1 MFKVEISENR
11 LVPLEKRRFAD
22 LNLREQAHLQEWIAD
37 KPDALGGEKLL
48 IVQKEFSGFADTNER
63 LDLLAMDKDGQLVVI
78 ENKLDDSGRD
88 VVWQGLKYVAYCSTL
103 KKMEIVKIYQR
114 YLDRRFDG
122 QNAEENLCDFLGAE
136 DIDDMVLN
144 EGNNQRLIL
153 VAANFRKEV
162 TATVLWLIGHGIRVQ
177 CFRTSPYSL
186 GEEILVDLQQI
197 IPVPEAADYMIGMVK
212 KESEE
217 KSSKDTQKGIEGR
230 RIKFWTRTLEA
241 LQKRGVARYAN
252 ISPSTRSL
260 LVRGTDVMAGCEYRM
275 SSSKKEVCVDMYL
288 NRPQAE
294 NKWIFD
300 QLKEERKK
308 IEQRFGAKMTWQPSY
323 HIKKAVR
330 IYYSHPFDG
339 FDEENWPARIEW
351 LCDHIVKLEEAF
363 SEPLARLNQ
372 ELKSRD
378 DAILPDQDIDGS
390 VSDA

>member
-1 MFKVEISENR
+1 MFKVEVSENR
-11 LVPLEKRRFAD
+11 LVRLEKRRFAD
-22 LNLREQAHLQEWIAD
+22 LNLREQDHLQEWIAGA
-37 KPDALGGEKLL
+37 PDVLGEELL
-48 IVQKEFSGFADTNER
+48 IVQKEFAGFADTHER
-63 LDLLAMDKDGQLVVI
+63 LDLLALDKDGQLVVI

-103 KKMEIVKIYQR
+103 KKAEIVEIYQS
-114 YLDRRFDG
+114 YLDRWSEN
-122 QNAEENLCDFLGAE
+122 QNAMENLCDFLGAE

-144 EGNNQRLIL
+144 EGNNQRLML
-153 VAANFRKEV
+153 VAADFRKEV

-230 RIKFWTRTLEA
+230 RIKFWTRTLEE

-252 ISPSTRSL
+252 ISPSKHASLSSATGVARCSYNLIFNKNEARVELYLDRS
-260 LVRGTDVMAGCEYRM
+260 
-275 SSSKKEVCVDMYL
+275 
-288 NRPQAE
+288 QAE

-300 QLKEERKK
+300 QLEQDRLE
-308 IEQRFGAKMTWQPSY
+308 IEKRFGAGMKWQGLY
-323 HIKKAVR
+323 GKKASR
-330 IYYSHPFDG
+330 ISYSHSYDG
-339 FDEENWPARIEW
+339 FNEENWPSRIEW
-351 LCDHIVKLEEAF
+351 LCEHIVKLEEAF

-372 ELKSRD
+372 ELKSRG
-378 DAILPDQDIDGS
+378 DAILADQEEDGS
-390 VSDA
+390 VPED

>member
-1 MFKVEISENR
+1 MFKVEVSENR
-11 LVPLEKRRFAD
+11 LVRLEKRRFAE
-22 LNLREQAHLQEWIAD
+22 LNLREQDHLQEWIAGA
-37 KPDALGGEKLL
+37 PDALGEELL
-48 IVQKEFSGFADTNER
+48 IVQKEFAGFADTHER
-63 LDLLAMDKDGQLVVI
+63 LDLLALDKDGQLVVI

-103 KKMEIVKIYQR
+103 KKAEIVEIYQS
-114 YLDRRFDG
+114 YLDRWSEN
-122 QNAEENLCDFLGAE
+122 QNAMENLCDFLGAE

-144 EGNNQRLIL
+144 EGNNQRLML
-153 VAANFRKEV
+153 VAADFRKEV

-177 CFRTSPYSL
+177 CLRVSPYSL
-186 GEEILVDLQQI
+186 GEYLLIDMQQI
-197 IPVPEAADYMIGMVK
+197 IPVPEAADYMIGMAA
-212 KESEE
+212 KEFEE
-217 KSSKDTQKGIEGR
+217 QSAKGAQKGIEGR
-230 RIKFWTRTLEA
+230 RIKFWTRVLEE

-252 ISPSTRSL
+252 ISPSTRTL
-260 LVRGTDVMAGCEYRM
+260 LVRGTDVMAACEYRM

-323 HIKKAVR
+323 HSKKAVR
-330 IYYSHPFDG
+330 IYYSHPYDG

-351 LCDHIVKLEEAF
+351 LCEHIAKLEEAF

-372 ELKSRD
+372 ELKSRG
-378 DAILPDQDIDGS
+378 DAIFPDKEPGNAGS
-390 VSDA
+390 NA

>member
-1 MFKVEISENR
+1 MFKVEVSENR

-22 LNLREQAHLQEWIAD
+22 LNLRERDHLQEWIAD
-37 KPDALGGEKLL
+37 KPDALGEKLL
-48 IVQKEFSGFADTNER
+48 IVQKEFAGFADTNER

-88 VVWQGLKYVAYCSTL
+88 VVWEGLKYVAYCSTL
-103 KKMEIVKIYQR
+103 KKAEIVKIYQD
-114 YLDRRFDG
+114 YLDKWSDRE
-122 QNAEENLCDFLGAE
+122 NAVVNLCDFLGAE

-230 RIKFWTRTLEA
+230 RIKFWTRTLDE
-241 LQKRGVARYAN
+241 LQRRNVARYAN

-260 LVRGTDVMAGCEYRM
+260 LVRGTDVMADCEYRM

-339 FDEENWPARIEW
+339 FNEENWPARIEW
-351 LCDHIVKLEEAF
+351 LCEHIVKLEEAF

-372 ELKSRD
+372 ELKSRG